1 MPGAPDIPQLALA
14 SFETTSGSPAIK
26 FDVHFNPASLQY
38 SIQNTMKEEGK
49 GAKKKQH
56 VTQSVAKLSMEL
68 VFDTTDSGTDVRVT
82 TDQVAGLMKPTE
94 GTKAPRVVK
103 FGWGAY
109 SFKGLIDQYKETLDY
124 FSTSGSPLRSTI
136 SVTMTEQEATF
147 GSEHNDP
154 TDVGGDLALEPVEL
168 PANGPGAP
176 PSAASV
182 ANQLG
187 APSAARAIAAA
198 NGEASLRFGASAGLS
213 IGGGASFGG
222 GGASI
227 GGGASFGGGAS
238 IGGGASFGGGASLG
252 GGASA
257 GFSAGAGGGLSVS
270 ASVTLA
276 PAAAFSTGVSAG
288 IGGGAGI
295 GAGIGIGGGIGIGAS
310 GAGGGIGIGISI
322 GGSSAVAGGAF
333 GALRV
338 STSTTTISIPNP
350 RVLIEARPGSALG
363 AGVQFGPGGRALSA
377 PSGASLAADVGA
389 GADLSAR
396 LTFSA

>member
-82 TDQVAGLMKPTE
+82 TDQVAGLMKPTQ

-124 FSTSGSPLRSTI
+124 FSASGSPLRSTI

-222 GGASI
+222 GASI

-238 IGGGASFGGGASLG
+238 IG

-295 GAGIGIGGGIGIGAS
+295 GAGIGVGGGIGLGA
-310 GAGGGIGIGISI
+310 GAGVGGGIGIGISI

-333 GALRV
+333 GALRAG
-338 STSTTTISIPNP
+338 TSTTTISIPNP

>member
-1 MPGAPDIPQLALA
+1 MAGSPDIPQLALA
-14 SFETTSGSPAIK
+14 SFETAGGSPAIK

-56 VTQSVAKLSMEL
+56 VTQSVAKLTMEL

-109 SFKGLIDQYKETLDY
+109 SFTGLIDQYKETLDY

-154 TDVGGDLALEPVEL
+154 TDVGGDLAPEPVEL

-176 PSAASV
+176 PSAAGV

-187 APSAARAIAAA
+187 APFAARAIAAA

-213 IGGGASFGG
+213 I
-222 GGASI
+222 
-227 GGGASFGGGAS
+227 
-238 IGGGASFGGGASLG
+238 G

-295 GAGIGIGGGIGIGAS
+295 GAGIGVGGGIGIGIGISA
-310 GAGGGIGIGISI
+310 GAGGGVGIGISI

-333 GALRV
+333 GALRAG
-338 STSTTTISIPNP
+338 TSTTTISIPNP
-350 RVLIEARPGSALG
+350 RALIEARPGSALG